1 MFTRY
6 SKNISSSGKRF
17 LTVAI
22 CGGGNGAHVC
32 SVTAGQ
38 VPGAKVNVLSTFA
51 DESKRWSTASNLT
64 GGTKINYK
72 ATGSTVSNQPQLIT
86 NDPQAALKDADVV
99 LLSAPSFAHAGYFDL
114 YSKYVPS
121 GSVVAVL
128 PGRAGIDLEFNS
140 ILGERAKDMS
150 LINFATLPWACRIKS
165 YGDTVEVL
173 GTKDE
178 VVCAVKG
185 SREALDSVQKLI
197 GAKPTLIAGG
207 SNLALSMNSPG
218 GVVHP
223 GIMYGEWSRWNGKP
237 LDSAPLFYQGAD
249 EFTGNVLTKLSDEI
263 LTVRDA
269 IVAQHPEVNLD
280 DVIHIRDWYK
290 QSYPDADHSGALEV
304 ALKTTA
310 AYEGLTHPC
319 VKTEDEKF
327 MPNFQARYLSED
339 VGYTLLFN
347 KGLGLMTGI
356 DTPMIDEVLMWAQG
370 VMNKEYLVDGE
381 IKGKDIQE
389 TRAPQKYGFS
399 TLGDLI
405 SANKYGEKLLG

>member
-1 MFTRY
+1 MFLRC
-6 SKNISSSGKRF
+6 SKTVSPFGKRF
-17 LTVAI
+17 LTVTV

-38 VPGAKVNVLSTFA
+38 VPGVKVNVLSTFA
-51 DESKRWSTASNLT
+51 DESERWSTAANET

-72 ATGSTVSNQPQLIT
+72 ATGSITPNQPQLIT
-86 NDPQAALKDADVV
+86 NDPEAALKDANVV

-114 YSKYVPS
+114 CSKYVQS

-140 ILGERAKDMS
+140 ILGEKSKDMS

-185 SREALDSVQKLI
+185 SKEALETVQRLI

-223 GIMYGEWSRWNGKP
+223 GIMFGEWSRWNGKP
-237 LDSAPLFYQGAD
+237 LDAAPLFYQGAD
-249 EFTGNVLTKLSDEI
+249 EFTGEVLTKLSDEI
-263 LTVRDA
+263 LSVRDA
-269 IVAQHPEVNLD
+269 VVAEYPQVNLD

-290 QSYPDADHSGALEV
+290 QSYPDADHSGALEI
-304 ALKTTA
+304 ALKSTA

-319 VKTEDEKF
+319 IKTEDGKF
-327 MPNFQARYLSED
+327 LPNFQARYLSED

-347 KGLGLMTGI
+347 KGLGLMTGTS
-356 DTPMIDEVLMWAQG
+356 TPMIDEVLEWAQG

-381 IKGKDIQE
+381 IKGKDVQE
-389 TRAPQKYGFS
+389 TRAPQKYGFY
-399 TLGDLI
+399 TLEDLI
-405 SANKYGEKLLG
+405 TTNKYGEKLIC